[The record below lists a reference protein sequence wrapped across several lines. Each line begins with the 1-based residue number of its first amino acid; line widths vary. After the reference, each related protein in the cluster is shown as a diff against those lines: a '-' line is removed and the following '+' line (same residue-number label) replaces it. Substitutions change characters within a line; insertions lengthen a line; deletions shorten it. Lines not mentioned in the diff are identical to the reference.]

1 MKDNVKQRPVA
12 VYILLLLVFLESA
25 SGLFGGAAL
34 LLDPAGNILQMPT
47 SFLKDSPFV
56 DYVVPGFIL
65 FVFLGIYPA
74 ILFFGLLRLPYSQTF
89 NSINIYKNQHWSWTL
104 TIYLGI
110 VLILWIDFETM
121 FIGYN
126 FLQTV
131 FGVGGVVILILDL
144 LPSVKEYYLVV

>member
-12 VYILLLLVFLESA
+12 VYFLLLLVFLESV

-34 LLDPAGNILQMPT
+34 LLDPAGNILQMST
-47 SFLKDSPFV
+47 SFLKNSPFIN
-56 DYVVPGFIL
+56 YVIPGFIL

-74 ILFFGLLRLPYSQTF
+74 ILFFGLLKLPYSQAF
-89 NSINIYKNQHWSWTL
+89 NSINLYKNQHWSWTL
-104 TIYLGI
+104 TLYLGI
-110 VLILWIDFETM
+110 VLILWIDIETM